1 MGEGWR
7 GELLWSLGESFDDGI
22 APRRVQGKRR
32 VGLPSVIRDISHN
45 VLKLLAICLCDSLD
59 LASGQE
65 RATSRIL
72 ASDHVMPQTQHQTAN
87 DQGWIHRGLIQKGG
101 NRTPRPTHPCIET
114 IHMQENALAPI
125 AGCFGCEGITSWIAD
140 LRFASV
146 LASRVTCAPLL
157 ANSMATSL
165 PILRKPRHKS
175 ETSASAVELHRP
187 QRLAGAPPS
196 CACPSFKFQGSFL
209 HPSDSPL

>member
-1 MGEGWR
+1 
-7 GELLWSLGESFDDGI
+7 LWSLGESFDDGI

-87 DQGWIHRGLIQKGG
+87 DQGWIHRGLIQKVG
-101 NRTPRPTHPCIET
+101 NRTPGPTHPCIET
-114 IHMQENALAPI
+114 IHMQENAPAPI
-125 AGCFGCEGITSWIAD
+125 AGCFGCEGITSWIAA

-175 ETSASAVELHRP
+175 DTSASAVELHRP
-187 QRLAGAPPS
+187 QWLAGCSSELCLPVLKTPGLFSPPIRLTPVS
-196 CACPSFKFQGSFL
+196 
-209 HPSDSPL
+209 HR

>member
-1 MGEGWR
+1 M
-7 GELLWSLGESFDDGI
+7 WSLGESFDDGI
-22 APRRVQGKRR
+22 APCRVQGKRR

-87 DQGWIHRGLIQKGG
+87 NQGWIHRGLIQKGR

-125 AGCFGCEGITSWIAD
+125 AGCFWLQRDHLLDRRLEVCLGPREQSHVCASPCKLHGHIFAD
-140 LRFASV
+140 SAQ
-146 LASRVTCAPLL
+146 
-157 ANSMATSL
+157 AT
-165 PILRKPRHKS
+165 
-175 ETSASAVELHRP
+175 A
-187 QRLAGAPPS
+187 
-196 CACPSFKFQGSFL
+196 
-209 HPSDSPL
+209 